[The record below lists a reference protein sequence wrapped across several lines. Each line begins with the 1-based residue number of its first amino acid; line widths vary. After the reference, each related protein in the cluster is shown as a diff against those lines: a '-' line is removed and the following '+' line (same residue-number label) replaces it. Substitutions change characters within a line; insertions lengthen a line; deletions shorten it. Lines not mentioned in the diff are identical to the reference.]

1 MHDDLF
7 TFILDHLAAHLINV
21 DDRVVHI
28 PTKAILILS
37 RAILRL
43 HASTSSR
50 SLLHYLLFGLLLLEH
65 LLLVQVVRL
74 GGPLEGILGDS
85 RPVRLEA
92 LLIAHRLVERRGAK
106 LVEARSL
113 CWDHTVRLRTL
124 IEVRVLSRI
133 RVEGRSQRALL
144 VLRILLDQW

>member
-7 TFILDHLAAHLINV
+7 TFILNHLAAHLINV
-21 DDRVVHI
+21 DYRIVHI
-28 PTKAILILS
+28 PTKAIMILS

-50 SLLHYLLFGLLLLEH
+50 SLLHHLLLGLLLLEH

-74 GGPLEGILGDS
+74 GGPLEGILGNP

-92 LLIAHRLVERRGAK
+92 LLIAHRLV
-106 LVEARSL
+106 
-113 CWDHTVRLRTL
+113 
-124 IEVRVLSRI
+124 
-133 RVEGRSQRALL
+133 
-144 VLRILLDQW
+144 

>member
-21 DDRVVHI
+21 DDRIFHI
-28 PTKAILILS
+28 HTKAIMILF

-50 SLLHYLLFGLLLLEH
+50 SLLHHLLLGLLLLEH

-85 RPVRLEA
+85 CPVRLEA
-92 LLIAHRLVERRGAK
+92 LLITHRLVERRSA
-106 LVEARSL
+106 
-113 CWDHTVRLRTL
+113 
-124 IEVRVLSRI
+124 
-133 RVEGRSQRALL
+133 
-144 VLRILLDQW
+144 